1 MVVQLGLEL
10 QASCGAAWRQP
21 AGDHGAAGSG
31 GREANEDPLVQPPQ
45 HGLVQ
50 LPGEGQ
56 TQKIDVDD
64 SLNESLLNW
73 QFPRIAA
80 RGQQTTK
87 HNLVPSCMFVV
98 SSGTP
103 NEIT

>member
-10 QASCGAAWRQP
+10 KASCGAAWRQP

-31 GREANEDPLVQPPQ
+31 GWEANEDPLVQPPQ

-56 TQKIDVDD
+56 AQKRDVCD
-64 SLNESLLNW
+64 SLSYSLR
-73 QFPRIAA
+73 P
-80 RGQQTTK
+80 
-87 HNLVPSCMFVV
+87 
-98 SSGTP
+98 
-103 NEIT
+103 